1 MNCLGTDVL
10 DNHIFF
16 LRHLGTLLRN
26 GKYLL
31 KLLPDRYT
39 LVSDHEKP
47 WVSNVE
53 KTKSCSCSSENI
65 NQCLD
70 PGRYEGFNFWGTF
83 PGGQNPPG
91 FSQQHRSKIS
101 PVSWIFFKPVQFKWH
116 SNFSLIQVILQATI
130 LFVNLFPFEILN

>member
-1 MNCLGTDVL
+1 MLDTITYYSFVILALFCIIRIRYLENTFWNYFQTDTYWCLIMRGFEWAMWKRQK
-10 DNHIFF
+10 N
-16 LRHLGTLLRN
+16 
-26 GKYLL
+26 
-31 KLLPDRYT
+31 
-39 LVSDHEKP
+39 
-47 WVSNVE
+47 
-53 KTKSCSCSSENI
+53 CSCSSENI

-70 PGRYEGFNFWGTF
+70 SGRYEGFSFWGTF

-130 LFVNLFPFEILN
+130 LFVNLFPFENLN